1 MWSVDEVNYSA
12 GMELKTSRK
21 IWATLIREREKGNV
35 YLQGESQSSS
45 PPQRH
50 ILPSE
55 CLCNH
60 RGSTDT
66 RHKRKRQR
74 EGVWGEGKEEDDD
87 VSGNMKAGQE
97 KRCNNIVSEYVVW
110 EREKKETKGW
120 SSKKPSRE
128 WLRKQ
133 EETKEWC
140 EREPLEKS
148 QLWVWI
154 HPNANQ
160 SFKHSRNSRGKEK
173 SSSNTSAV
181 CCFSF
186 LECICTW
193 EKVGVTCLPLGRRN
207 RWPLP
212 PHRHR
217 PVDPEHGRYSGW
229 FGWGSNKSMRTHAF
243 NGFAV
248 NAHARPSLLIQMI
261 MLEKKQ

>member
-1 MWSVDEVNYSA
+1 MF
-12 GMELKTSRK
+12 TSKGSPKAAAHPNGTSYRQNVCVT
-21 IWATLIREREKGNV
+21 IGVLLTPDTRERDREREFEVKGKRRMTMLV
-35 YLQGESQSSS
+35 GTWRQVRRSVVITLSVST
-45 PPQRH
+45 
-50 ILPSE
+50 
-55 CLCNH
+55 LCEKE
-60 RGSTDT
+60 
-66 RHKRKRQR
+66 KRKRRKDGAQR
-74 EGVWGEGKEEDDD
+74 NHQ
-87 VSGNMKAGQE
+87 GND
-97 KRCNNIVSEYVVW
+97 W
-110 EREKKETKGW
+110 E
-120 SSKKPSRE
+120 SK
-128 WLRKQ
+128 